1 MSVNLSSLLK
11 DGVVMSLPDI
21 SSRKQ
26 AIAELA
32 VALSDRLR
40 ESAEISCDAREIQKK
55 VLERERSGSTG
66 VGDGVAI
73 PHARLEEITFPV
85 GAFLRLSGEGVDF
98 DAVDNNPC
106 NLIFMILAPESSH
119 ADHLRAL
126 AQVSRAFRQK
136 TLREKLLKAQSEQ
149 ELLDILCGSSTE
161 QTSE

>member
-136 TLREKLLKAQSEQ
+136 ALREKLLKAQSEQ

>member
-1 MSVNLSSLLK
+1 MSVNLSSLLEN
-11 DGVVMSLPDI
+11 GVVMSLPDI
-21 SSRKQ
+21 SSRNQ

-32 VALSDRLR
+32 NALSDRLR
-40 ESAEISCDAREIQKK
+40 ESAEITCDARDIQKK

-73 PHARLEEITFPV
+73 PHARLDEITFPV

-106 NLIFMILAPESSH
+106 NLIFMILAPESSR

-136 TLREKLLKAQSEQ
+136 SVRDQLLKANSEQ
-149 ELLDILCGSSTE
+149 ELINILCGAAKE
-161 QTSE
+161 D

>member
-11 DGVVMSLPDI
+11 NGVVMSLPDI

-40 ESAEISCDAREIQKK
+40 ESTDIICDAREIQKK

-73 PHARLEEITFPV
+73 PHARLEQITFPV

-98 DAVDNNPC
+98 DAVDNCPC

-119 ADHLRAL
+119 TDHLRAL

-136 TLREKLLKAQSEQ
+136 IVREHLLKAQSEQ
-149 ELLDILCGSSTE
+149 ELMDILCGSLNEETN
-161 QTSE
+161 

>member
-11 DGVVMSLPDI
+11 NGVVMSLPDI

-40 ESAEISCDAREIQKK
+40 ESAEIVCDAREIQKK

-73 PHARLEEITFPV
+73 PHARLEQITFPV

-98 DAVDNNPC
+98 EAVDNNPC

-136 TLREKLLKAQSEQ
+136 TVREHLMKAQSEQ
-149 ELLDILCGSSTE
+149 ELMDILCGSLNE
-161 QTSE
+161 EATS

>member
-11 DGVVMSLPDI
+11 NGVVMSLPDI
-21 SSRKQ
+21 SSRNQ

-32 VALSDRLR
+32 SALSDRLR
-40 ESAEISCDAREIQKK
+40 ESAEITCDPRDIQKK

-73 PHARLEEITFPV
+73 PHARLDEITFPV

-106 NLIFMILAPESSH
+106 NLIFMILAPESSR

-136 TLREKLLKAQSEQ
+136 SVRDQLLKAKTEQ
-149 ELLDILCGSSTE
+149 ELINILCGAAKDE
-161 QTSE
+161 

>member
-98 DAVDNNPC
+98 DAVDNSPC

-149 ELLDILCGSSTE
+149 ELMDILCGSLTE

>member
-40 ESAEISCDAREIQKK
+40 ETAEISCDAREIQKK

-98 DAVDNNPC
+98 DAVDNSPC

-149 ELLDILCGSSTE
+149 ELMDILCGSLTE

>member
-161 QTSE
+161 QTSQ